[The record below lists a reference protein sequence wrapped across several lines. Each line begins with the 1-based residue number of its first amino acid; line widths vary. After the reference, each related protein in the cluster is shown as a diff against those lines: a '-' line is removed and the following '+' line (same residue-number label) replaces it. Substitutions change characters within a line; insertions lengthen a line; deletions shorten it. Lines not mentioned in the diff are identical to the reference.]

1 VDLVGGDWWETGRE
15 AETVQRQGLGL
26 LSTPHLESTVIDSLT
41 THQYH
46 NICFDVL
53 VHRSQYKIRYWEPSQ
68 RQEIL
73 MTALENVNPGAIIFC
88 PSKNPLGDKVDV
100 EIATVAREIDYRIG
114 TSDNFW
120 GNIMEDGWF
129 RYEIILICNSCTIL
143 IFSNQVSPLIML

>member
-1 VDLVGGDWWETGRE
+1 
-15 AETVQRQGLGL
+15 
-26 LSTPHLESTVIDSLT
+26 
-41 THQYH
+41 
-46 NICFDVL
+46 
-53 VHRSQYKIRYWEPSQ
+53 
-68 RQEIL
+68 
-73 MTALENVNPGAIIFC
+73 MTALETVNPGAIIFC

-100 EIATVAREIDYRIG
+100 EIATIAREIDYRIG